1 MLEADEE
8 FQEIVAKVDNA
19 LYSSG
24 ISYINAIK
32 MFDEEQAGKWVER
45 VYNKDAQYK
54 YIDPYV
60 ETGTNNLFM
69 LQGKRDLHRRWWLA
83 KRFSIY
89 DAKYISGT
97 YKSDAIEIKCLNG
110 TESGQQFTIK
120 SGYPFN
126 YGYGINNL
134 PRESKIFLNKDENYT
149 FTTKEVVN
157 VGDPIRIYGA
167 PNIAELDLSAMS
179 SRLSVFNV
187 AKAASTT
194 LGSQMKKL
202 IVGNITVDN
211 VELAEISGINGLTM
225 LEYLDV
231 QRMKNI
237 SSLNLTNQSQMKV
250 FKGFGSGVSSVLFA
264 DGAPLERIELPSAL
278 RSFVLNQHSDIT
290 FDNIVFEDGMN
301 NIATISIKGCPN
313 LTNDFN
319 WVRN

>member
-110 TESGQQFTIK
+110 TESVQFTIK

-134 PRESKIFLNKDENYT
+134 PRESKIFLNKDESYT
-149 FTTKEVVN
+149 FTTKEVD

-202 IVGNITVDN
+202 VVGNITVDN

-278 RSFVLNQHSDIT
+278 RSLTLNHHSNLT
-290 FDNIVFEDGMN
+290 RNNIVFENGMS
-301 NIATISIKGCPN
+301 NIAAINIQGCPN
-313 LTNDFN
+313 LCKDFN
-319 WVRN
+319 